1 MPKCGKAIYYVGRSS
16 ALWVFFVIQSV
27 ILSLDWSFC
36 HSIGDLVVKFV
47 VYNYS
52 IMGEKTFPKLMNAV
66 DRPVEPVSRY
76 LQYW

>member
-1 MPKCGKAIYYVGRSS
+1 MAKLFTMLVGPLHCG
-16 ALWVFFVIQSV
+16 FFVIQSV

-47 VYNYS
+47 VSNCS
-52 IMGEKTFPKLMNAV
+52 IMGKKHFQKRLTL
-66 DRPVEPVSRY
+66 DRPVETVSRY